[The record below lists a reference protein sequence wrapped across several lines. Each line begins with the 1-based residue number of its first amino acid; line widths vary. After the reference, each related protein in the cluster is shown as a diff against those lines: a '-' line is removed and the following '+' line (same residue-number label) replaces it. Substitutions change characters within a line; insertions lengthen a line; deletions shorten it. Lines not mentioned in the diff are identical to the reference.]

1 MSAGPRWRPSLATS
15 IFVLFA
21 VLLGLGLGAA
31 VFVTWREGK
40 RLADDAVQRALDTS
54 AQVQTELAQ
63 RRLEEVQLKVELVGR
78 NPDTVKYV
86 SEAQGGGLGLGDE
99 SGVDQASI
107 NDLLDERRET
117 YGFDLGIVLDADGKV
132 LARTDQ
138 REAFDQSFAG
148 DPFVEPVLKELT
160 PVSGFWRLE
169 SKLYQAALMPLDQDQ
184 DLVGFLLIALE
195 VNDNLGQRVG
205 KASGGD
211 VAYLLPF
218 GDKIEVIGTSLD
230 AAGREALV
238 AALAADQG
246 GVATAVREGKG
257 LDQGQLALGGQQWAV
272 RLKPLDVDAGS
283 RLGASLQLTSADRA
297 SAGYREMVNR
307 MALAGLGVLLVA
319 LPLSFLLAKITL
331 RPLGVMSRAA
341 KDAAS
346 GHYRTQIGIAGSDE
360 LADLSHAFDQLL
372 SDLREKSDIEGYVS
386 NLSRFLP
393 DPGQERAVPSFVTQ
407 PEGQALSG
415 KPTVMIP
422 PIRENMLLLG
432 LELRGFAKM
441 PPAEVDAVLAQITAR
456 TQELQ
461 ELCARHGGSVLANTG
476 TRALLGFTG
485 NERQVRALHVVRI
498 VLGEDLGIAAAMIE
512 GEIVHGSFTAGTTTT
527 QAAIGAACLALDR
540 LLAESAPGRVMLPRS
555 LGENARAMLGEAA
568 VQVVQ
573 GTASNKPFYAVE
585 AAALAALPAVTPIA
599 TPAVAA
605 PVDPN
610 ATAQREAAVPAAPR
624 ITRGGSDLAPGT
636 RFGGRYEILSVLGAG
651 GMGVVYKA
659 RDIELDDVVALK
671 MLRAAALVDN
681 EQLERLKSEI
691 KLARKIT
698 HPNVLRTFDF
708 GEQNG
713 LPYISM
719 EYVRGMTLRYL
730 LKQAGRLPYSAA
742 LRIARQL
749 VAGLGAAHEVGV
761 LHRDIKPENLILE
774 ASGNAKLMDFGI
786 ARPTRR
792 SEPGQTA
799 PGTFVGTPH
808 YSSPE
813 QLAGEEVDERSDI
826 YSSGVL
832 FCEMFC
838 GRLPFTGS
846 NTMEIYLAQM
856 QQEPIKPSEHWPEIP
871 APLEALILR
880 CIAREPAARFQ
891 DATELAAA
899 LGGLRA

>member
-1 MSAGPRWRPSLATS
+1 MSARWRPSLATS
-15 IFVLFA
+15 IFLLFA
-21 VLLGLGLGAA
+21 LLLGLALGAA
-31 VFVTWREGK
+31 VFVTWREGR

-99 SGVDQASI
+99 TGVDQASI
-107 NDLLDERRET
+107 NDLLDERRES
-117 YGFDLGIVLDADGKV
+117 YGFDLGIVLDAEGKV

-148 DPFVEPVLKELT
+148 DPFVEPVLRELT
-160 PVSGFWRLE
+160 PVSGFWRQDN
-169 SKLYQAALMPLDQDQ
+169 KLYQAALMPLDQDQ

-195 VNDNLGQRVG
+195 VNDDLGQRVG
-205 KASGGD
+205 KASGSD
-211 VAYLLPF
+211 VAYLLPV
-218 GDKIEVIGTSLD
+218 GERTEIIGTSLD

-238 AALAADQG
+238 AALAADQA
-246 GVATAVREGKG
+246 GVRTAVGEGKS
-257 LDQGQLALGGQQWAV
+257 LDRAQLAFGGQQWAA
-272 RLKPLDVDAGS
+272 RLKPLDIDAGS
-283 RLGASLQLTSADRA
+283 RVGATLQLTSADRA

-319 LPLSFLLAKITL
+319 LPLSFLLAKVTL
-331 RPLGVMSRAA
+331 RPLRTMAHAA

-346 GHYRTQIGIAGSDE
+346 GHYRTQIGIAGRDE

-372 SDLREKSDIEGYVS
+372 SDLREKSDMQGYVS

-393 DPGQERAVPSFVTQ
+393 DPGQERAMPSFVTQ
-407 PEGQALSG
+407 PEGQAAG
-415 KPTVMIP
+415 KATVMIP
-422 PIRENMLLLG
+422 PMRETMLLLG
-432 LELRGFAKM
+432 LELRGLAKL
-441 PPAEVDAVLAQITAR
+441 PPADAEVSLAQVSAR
-456 TQELQ
+456 TQELVD
-461 ELCARHGGSVLANTG
+461 LAARHGGSVLANTG
-476 TRALLGFTG
+476 TRALLGFAG
-485 NERQVRALHVVRI
+485 AERQLRALHVARV
-498 VLGEDLGIAAAMIE
+498 VLNEDLGIAAAMFE
-512 GEIVHGSFTAGTTTT
+512 GEIVHGTVTSGTTTT
-527 QAAIGAACLALDR
+527 QAAIGAACFALDR
-540 LLAESAPGRVMLPRS
+540 LLAESAPGRVLLPR
-555 LGENARAMLGEAA
+555 NLGEAA
-568 VQVVQ
+568 KALLGEPAVAIVQ
-573 GTASNKPFYAVE
+573 GAASGKQYYGIDKVAI
-585 AAALAALPAVTPIA
+585 AALPEVTPIA
-599 TPAVAA
+599 TPVAA
-605 PVDPN
+605 PDPN
-610 ATAQREAAVPAAPR
+610 ATQQRAAVTPSPGRAA
-624 ITRGGSDLAPGT
+624 RGGGELAPGT

-671 MLRAAALVDN
+671 MLRPSALVDN

-691 KLARKIT
+691 KLARRIT

-708 GEQNG
+708 GEHEG

-749 VAGLGAAHEVGV
+749 CAGLAAAHEVGV

-826 YSSGVL
+826 YSSGVM

-838 GRLPFTGS
+838 GRLPFTGA

-880 CIAREPAARFQ
+880 CIARDPGARFQ
-891 DATELAAA
+891 DANELATA
-899 LGGLRA
+899 LAGLRA

>member
-1 MSAGPRWRPSLATS
+1 MSGSRSWRPSLATS
-15 IFVLFA
+15 IFLLFA
-21 VLLGLGLGAA
+21 LLLGLGLGAA
-31 VFVTWREGK
+31 VFVTWREGQK
-40 RLADDAVQRALDTS
+40 LADEAVQRELDTS
-54 AQVQTELAQ
+54 AQVQAELAQ

-78 NPDTVKYV
+78 NADTVKYV

-99 SGVDQASI
+99 TGVGVDQASI

-117 YGFDLGIVLDADGKV
+117 YGFDLGIVLDAEGKV

-160 PVSGFWRLE
+160 PVSGYWRQE
-169 SKLYQAALMPLDQDQ
+169 NKLYQAALMPLDQDG

-195 VNDNLGQRVG
+195 VNDGLGQRVG
-205 KASGGD
+205 KASGSD
-211 VAYLLPF
+211 IAYLLPV
-218 GDKIEVIGTSLD
+218 GDRTEVIGTSLD
-230 AAGREALV
+230 AAGRESLA
-238 AALAADQG
+238 AALAADAG
-246 GVATAVREGKG
+246 GLRSAVAAGKG
-257 LDQGQLALGGQQWAV
+257 VDKALIKLGAGQWAA
-272 RLKPLDVDAGS
+272 RLKPLDMDAGS
-283 RLGASLQLTSADRA
+283 RLGATLQLTSTDRA
-297 SAGYREMVNR
+297 TAGFREIVNR
-307 MALAGLGVLLVA
+307 MALAGLGVLIVA

-331 RPLGVMSRAA
+331 RPLGMMARAA

-393 DPGQERAVPSFVTQ
+393 DPGQERSVPSFVTQ
-407 PEGQALSG
+407 PEGQVPSG
-415 KPTVMIP
+415 KPTVELPAM
-422 PIRENMLLLG
+422 RANLVLLG
-432 LELRGFAKM
+432 LEIRALAKL
-441 PPAEVDAVLAQITAR
+441 PGEGADAALAQVTAR
-456 TQELQ
+456 AQELVD
-461 ELCARHGGSVLANTG
+461 LAARHGGSVLAMTG
-476 TRALLGFTG
+476 TRALLGFPG
-485 NERQVRALHVVRI
+485 DERFVRALHVARM

-512 GEIVHGSFTAGTTTT
+512 GEIAYGTVRAGTTAN
-527 QAAIGAACLALDR
+527 QAAVGAACLQVDR
-540 LLAESAPGRVMLPRS
+540 LLAESAPGRIMLPRT
-555 LGENARAMLGEAA
+555 LGEAA
-568 VQVVQ
+568 KTLLGDGAVAVMQ
-573 GTASNKPFYAVE
+573 GSVSGKSFYGLE
-585 AAALAALPAVTPIA
+585 APALAALPPVAPMAMPALPPADPHATTP
-599 TPAVAA
+599 
-605 PVDPN
+605 
-610 ATAQREAAVPAAPR
+610 RESAAVP
-624 ITRGGSDLAPGT
+624 TRPTKSGDLAPGT
-636 RFGGRYEILSVLGAG
+636 RFGGRYEILSILGAG

-708 GEQNG
+708 GEHNG

-749 VAGLGAAHEVGV
+749 CAGLAAAHEQGV

-786 ARPTRR
+786 ARPARR

-808 YSSPE
+808 YSAPE

-838 GRLPFTGS
+838 GRLPFTGA

-856 QQEPIKPSEHWPEIP
+856 QQEPIRPSDHWPEIP
-871 APLEALILR
+871 PPLEAVILR
-880 CIAREPAARFQ
+880 CIARAPADRFQ
-891 DATELAAA
+891 TAPELAAA

>member
-1 MSAGPRWRPSLATS
+1 
-15 IFVLFA
+15 
-21 VLLGLGLGAA
+21 
-31 VFVTWREGK
+31 
-40 RLADDAVQRALDTS
+40 
-54 AQVQTELAQ
+54 VQTELAQ

-99 SGVDQASI
+99 TGVDQASI

-117 YGFDLGIVLDADGKV
+117 YGFDLGVVLDAEGKV

-148 DPFVEPVLKELT
+148 DPFFEPVLRELT
-160 PVSGFWRLE
+160 PVSGFWRHDD
-169 SKLYQAALMPLDQDQ
+169 KLYQAALMPLDQDQ

-195 VNDNLGQRVG
+195 VNDALGQRVG
-205 KASGGD
+205 RASGSD
-211 VAYLLPF
+211 VAYLLPV
-218 GDKIEVIGTSLD
+218 GERTEIIGTSLD
-230 AAGREALV
+230 AAARDALV
-238 AALAADQG
+238 AALAADQA
-246 GVATAVREGKG
+246 GVRSSVAGGKG
-257 LDQGQLALGGQQWAV
+257 LERAQLAFAGQQWAA

-283 RLGASLQLTSADRA
+283 RVGATLQLTSADRA

-331 RPLGVMSRAA
+331 RPLRTMAHAA
-341 KDAAS
+341 KDAAA
-346 GHYRTQIGIAGSDE
+346 GHYRTQIGIAGRDE

-393 DPGQERAVPSFVTQ
+393 DPGQERSMPSFVTQ
-407 PEGQALSG
+407 PDGQRSG
-415 KPTVMIP
+415 TPTVMLP
-422 PIRENMLLLG
+422 PMRENMLLLG
-432 LELRGFAKM
+432 LELRGLAKL
-441 PPAEVDAVLAQITAR
+441 PPADAEVSLAQVTAR
-456 TQELQ
+456 TQELAD
-461 ELCARHGGSVLANTG
+461 LAARHGGSVLAHTG
-476 TRALLGFTG
+476 TRALLGFAG
-485 NERQVRALHVVRI
+485 SERQLRGLHVARVI
-498 VLGEDLGIAAAMIE
+498 LNEDLGIAAAMFE
-512 GEIVHGSFTAGTTTT
+512 GEVVHGTVVSGDTTMR
-527 QAAIGAACLALDR
+527 AAIGAACFALDR
-540 LLAESAPGRVMLPRS
+540 LLAESAPGRVLLPR
-555 LGENARAMLGEAA
+555 NLGEAA
-568 VQVVQ
+568 KALLGDPAVTIVQ
-573 GTASNKPFYAVE
+573 GAASGKQFYGIE
-585 AAALAALPAVTPIA
+585 KAAIAALPEVTPIA
-599 TPAVAA
+599 TPVVA
-605 PVDPN
+605 VDPN
-610 ATAQREAAVPAAPR
+610 ATQQRAAAAPSPGR
-624 ITRGGSDLAPGT
+624 ATRGGDLAPGT

-659 RDIELDDVVALK
+659 RDVELDDVVALK
-671 MLRAAALVDN
+671 MLRASALVDS

-691 KLARKIT
+691 KLARRIT

-708 GEQNG
+708 GEHDG
-713 LPYISM
+713 MPYISM

-749 VAGLGAAHEVGV
+749 CAGLAAAHEVGV

-856 QQEPIKPSEHWPEIP
+856 QQEPIKPTEHWPDMP
-871 APLEALILR
+871 PPLEALILR
-880 CIAREPAARFQ
+880 CIARDPATRYQNAP
-891 DATELAAA
+891 ELAAA
-899 LGGLRA
+899 LAGLRA

>member
-1 MSAGPRWRPSLATS
+1 
-15 IFVLFA
+15 
-21 VLLGLGLGAA
+21 
-31 VFVTWREGK
+31 
-40 RLADDAVQRALDTS
+40 
-54 AQVQTELAQ
+54 
-63 RRLEEVQLKVELVGR
+63 
-78 NPDTVKYV
+78 
-86 SEAQGGGLGLGDE
+86 
-99 SGVDQASI
+99 
-107 NDLLDERRET
+107 
-117 YGFDLGIVLDADGKV
+117 
-132 LARTDQ
+132 
-138 REAFDQSFAG
+138 
-148 DPFVEPVLKELT
+148 PVLRELT
-160 PVSGFWRLE
+160 PVSGFWRQDNQ
-169 SKLYQAALMPLDQDQ
+169 LYQAALMPLDQDQ

-195 VNDNLGQRVG
+195 VNDDLGQRVG

-211 VAYLLPF
+211 VAYLLPV
-218 GDKIEVIGTSLD
+218 GDKTEIIGTSLD
-230 AAGREALV
+230 AAGRDALA

-246 GVATAVREGKG
+246 GIAAAVRDGKG
-257 LDQGQLALGGQQWAV
+257 LDKAQLAFATQQWAA

-283 RLGASLQLTSADRA
+283 RLGATLQLTSADRA

-307 MALAGLGVLLVA
+307 MAIAGIGVLLVA

-331 RPLGVMSRAA
+331 RPLGMMARAA
-341 KDAAS
+341 NDAAA
-346 GHYRTQIGIAGSDE
+346 GQYRTQIGISGRDE
-360 LADLSHAFDQLL
+360 LADLSHAFDKLL

-393 DPGQERAVPSFVTQ
+393 DPGQERSMPSFVTQ
-407 PEGQALSG
+407 PEGQAPSG
-415 KPTVMIP
+415 KATVMLAP
-422 PIRENMLLLG
+422 VRENMLLLG
-432 LELRGFAKM
+432 LELRGFAKL
-441 PPAEVDAVLAQITAR
+441 PGVDADAALAQVTAR
-456 TQELQ
+456 TQELVD
-461 ELCARHGGSVLANTG
+461 LAGRHGGSVLANTG
-476 TRALLGFTG
+476 TRALLGFAG
-485 NERQVRALHVVRI
+485 DERQQRALHVARV
-498 VLGEDLGIAAAMIE
+498 VLNEDLGIAAAMIE
-512 GEIVHGSFTAGTTTT
+512 GEIVHGTVTAGTTTT

-540 LLAESAPGRVMLPRS
+540 LLAESAPGRVMLPRT
-555 LGENARAMLGEAA
+555 LGEAA
-568 VQVVQ
+568 KAQLGDAAVTVMQ
-573 GTASNKPFYAVE
+573 GGASGKPFYGIDKS
-585 AAALAALPAVTPIA
+585 ALAMLPEITPIA
-599 TPAVAA
+599 TPVVAPPA
-605 PVDPN
+605 ADPN
-610 ATAQREAAVPAAPR
+610 ATQQRDSALPPR
-624 ITRGGSDLAPGT
+624 PSRSGDLAPGT
-636 RFGGRYEILSVLGAG
+636 KFGGRYEILSVLGAG

-708 GEQNG
+708 GEHNG

-749 VAGLGAAHEVGV
+749 CAGLGAAHEVGV

-792 SEPGQTA
+792 DAPGQTA

-813 QLAGEEVDERSDI
+813 QLAGEDVDERSDI

-856 QQEPIKPSEHWPEIP
+856 QQEPIRPSEHWPEIP

-880 CIAREPAARFQ
+880 CIARDPAARYQ
-891 DATELAAA
+891 NATELGAA
-899 LGGLRA
+899 LAGLRA